1 MRDEFDDDELM
12 DAVFLELQIQIR
24 VGETTGTP
32 MLLGNDFA
40 RLRLELAADLAAP
53 RAVFEGLSQPV
64 RQTKIFFFIAPSM
77 IKIKPMWRQE
87 RGRVAPREGSR
98 LNLQHSSETFHLS
111 GPDSDRSIVAPPD
124 GEFAAIEEGF
134 ENGA

>member
-1 MRDEFDDDELM
+1 M

-87 RGRVAPREGSR
+87 RGHVLTCNILQRRFIFRGQTRTARSSR
-98 LNLQHSSETFHLS
+98 LQTASS
-111 GPDSDRSIVAPPD
+111 PR
-124 GEFAAIEEGF
+124 
-134 ENGA
+134 

>member
-1 MRDEFDDDELM
+1 MRDESDDDELM

-53 RAVFEGLSQPV
+53 RAVFEGLSQPGCLLNRRNV
-64 RQTKIFFFIAPSM
+64 LPGLVVA
-77 IKIKPMWRQE
+77 WRY
-87 RGRVAPREGSR
+87 R
-98 LNLQHSSETFHLS
+98 
-111 GPDSDRSIVAPPD
+111 
-124 GEFAAIEEGF
+124 
-134 ENGA
+134 